1 MNEHI
6 ENYINENFDN
16 PSEYAEALD
25 NLLGLNVFLK
35 ENHIG
40 LDDEKLK
47 KMSNNEMFRN
57 TMHIILDGKAKV
69 MSKTLSS
76 VDYFKVF
83 LECITDTTNTFDDY
97 SRLLNIITPRDLT
110 ENINDDYIREICTH
124 PLLSEEE
131 SSDLFKKLRD
141 EDNKVDIAVRDKLI
155 NSNLRLVVSIVKRYM
170 NRGVEFIDLV
180 QEGNI
185 GLMRAVDK
193 YEVDKG
199 FSFSTYAYYWIKLC
213 VNRAIAQKG
222 RTIRISIRTSE
233 NMKKYNAIFDD
244 LKQELKRDPKAQ
256 EVSVKMGLPVEEVE
270 LLSQLSSRII
280 SLNELI
286 AEDSDSEF
294 GDFLESDEK
303 SVEDQVLDLSFEKEI
318 ANVIE
323 NSDLTAREI
332 EILKMRYGFY
342 GKIISYEEIGNK
354 YGLTKQRVHQI
365 EHKILLKIRRGESVK
380 ELLRFTE
387 NSEAAEAVLKASQ
400 RVRKKCKTME

>member
-6 ENYINENFDN
+6 ENYISENFDN

-35 ENHIG
+35 ENRIG
-40 LDDEKLK
+40 LDNEKLR
-47 KMSNNEMFRN
+47 KMSNNELFKN
-57 TMHIILDGKAKV
+57 TMHIILDGKVKV
-69 MSKTLSS
+69 ISKTLSS

-83 LECITDTTNTFDDY
+83 MEYISDTTSTFDDY

-110 ENINDDYIREICTH
+110 DNINDDYIREICAH
-124 PLLSEEE
+124 PLLSEQE

-141 EDNKVDIAVRDKLI
+141 EDDKVNIVVRDKLI
-155 NSNLRLVVSIVKRYM
+155 NSNLRLVVSIAKRYM

-222 RTIRISIRTSE
+222 RTIRISIRAAE
-233 NMKKYNAIFDD
+233 NMKRYNAIFDD
-244 LKQELKRDPKAQ
+244 LKQELKREPKAS
-256 EVSVKMGLPVEEVE
+256 EVSIKMGLPVEEVE

-303 SVEDQVLDLSFEKEI
+303 SVEDQVLDISFEKEI

-323 NSDLTAREI
+323 NSDLTEREI
-332 EILKMRYGFY
+332 DILKMRYGFY

-365 EHKILLKIRRGESVK
+365 ERKILLKIRRGQSVK

-387 NSEAAEAVLKASQ
+387 NSEAAEAVLNASQ